1 MSRWKDIDEQLDDAV
16 LDAATMF
23 TDMAMRI
30 QTREDVEGKP
40 YAAADLCIRY
50 EAGNAEHKDSWE
62 DWDKDRFLKE
72 AYEELLDLILY
83 HAMMRVVHKD

>member
-1 MSRWKDIDEQLDDAV
+1 MSTWKDIDEQLDDAV

-30 QTREDVEGKP
+30 QARKGDSVVD
-40 YAAADLCIRY
+40 DLRIRY
-50 EAGNAEHKDSWE
+50 EVGSAEHKDSWE
-62 DWDKDRFLKE
+62 DWDKSRFLRE
-72 AYEELLDLILY
+72 AREELLDLILY